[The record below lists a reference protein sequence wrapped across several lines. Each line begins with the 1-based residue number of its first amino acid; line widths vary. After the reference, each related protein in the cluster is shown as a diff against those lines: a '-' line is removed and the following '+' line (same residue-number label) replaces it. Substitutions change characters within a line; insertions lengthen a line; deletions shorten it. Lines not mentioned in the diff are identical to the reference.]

1 MDSRPLIL
9 KSVVAS
15 LLSQAV
21 SELRTLL
28 EAGDT
33 LAIIERFYAPDVCV
47 FENHVMAR
55 AGREACLKHEQ
66 KQLAKQPEPLRVV
79 VKATA
84 INDTDGVVFMEY
96 TLRFT
101 GPEDRPMR
109 LDQVS
114 VQRWHRGLISE
125 ERFYYE
131 GVIDEGDDE

>member
-1 MDSRPLIL
+1 MTSP
-9 KSVVAS
+9 
-15 LLSQAV
+15 LSQAV
-21 SELRTLL
+21 TDLRRLL

-33 LAIIERFYAPDVCV
+33 LALIERFYASDVCV
-47 FENHVMAR
+47 FENHVLAR
-55 AGREACLKHEQ
+55 AGRDACLLYEREQ
-66 KQLAKQPEPLRVV
+66 LSKQVAPPTFV

-84 INDTDGVVFMEY
+84 INETDGVVFIES

-101 GPEDRPMR
+101 GPDARPMR

-131 GVIDEGDDE
+131 GVIDEGDE